1 MRHSVTWPNSR
12 WWLAACDWLMSP
24 LCRTIDTIRY
34 IVRNVTN
41 IWEWSSCTELRT
53 ETWKFC
59 KQLCVFY
66 GEWPLMV
73 KFSKFCSES
82 LHGDTDRR
90 CCVQM
95 SQNFSDAK
103 LRYLQ
108 PKFFCQVNKLFTWQ
122 KNKISVASQTV
133 PTARIAPKIC
143 QGQPPTMYSEYVRF
157 HPNRLTF
164 GVIRPK
170 TAWNRFFSS

>member
-1 MRHSVTWPNSR
+1 MCHKLFYLLHSMRHSVTWPNSR

-103 LRYLQ
+103 FRLPL
-108 PKFFCQVNKLFTWQ
+108 KLFLLRG
-122 KNKISVASQTV
+122 S
-133 PTARIAPKIC
+133 
-143 QGQPPTMYSEYVRF
+143 
-157 HPNRLTF
+157 
-164 GVIRPK
+164 RPK
-170 TAWNRFFSS
+170 SVRASPQQCTQSTSDFIQIGSLSA